1 MVLAWKL
8 TIFSKT
14 TSWWSTYY
22 TGSLS
27 LLHIYIVHCVCVCLS
42 VCSDQP
48 LGDDKEFLV
57 LTSDQEKEDED
68 KEEEEEDVGQSRK
81 RRAHDKPES
90 SDTPKKQRLEPA
102 TWK

>member
-1 MVLAWKL
+1 M
-8 TIFSKT
+8 
-14 TSWWSTYY
+14 
-22 TGSLS
+22 
-27 LLHIYIVHCVCVCLS
+27 CVCVSVCLS

-57 LTSDQEKEDED
+57 LASDQEKEDED

-81 RRAHDKPES
+81 RRAHDKPEF